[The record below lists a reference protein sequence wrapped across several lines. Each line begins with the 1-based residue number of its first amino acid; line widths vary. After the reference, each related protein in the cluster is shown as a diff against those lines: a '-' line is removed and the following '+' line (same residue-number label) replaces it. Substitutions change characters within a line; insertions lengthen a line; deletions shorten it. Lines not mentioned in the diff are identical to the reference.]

1 MSAMRRNLC
10 LLAIIFS
17 TLWNF
22 IDAAKPS
29 PRQVAQNAS
38 STYDYIVIGSGPGG
52 GPLAARL
59 AQAGFSVA
67 LIEAG
72 DDHGQDNFIQV
83 PALNAQASEYEPI
96 HWQFFVKHFDNSTQA
111 QLDKKFTWKEPNG
124 QFWVGPNPPAGST
137 PLGIY
142 YPRTGTLGG
151 CAEHNALVT
160 IYPHETDWLNIQQI
174 TGDNSWSPDNMR
186 TFWQKLENN
195 QYDLPGT
202 AGHGF
207 SGWLDVSLADLRLVI
222 EDIKLISLVQGA
234 ATALG
239 KGVLSSILTT
249 VTGLAQV
256 LTADLNSASSNR
268 DTQTGLFQVPI
279 SVSNGPKTRS
289 GPRDLILNTA
299 NAVNSNGSKRFKLDL
314 KLNTL
319 VTRILFDNSTSDG
332 SPRAIGVEYLTGHS
346 LYRADPRSGSATPTG
361 SGSLLASREV
371 IVSGGTFNTPQ
382 LLKLSGIGP
391 KKELQALNIP
401 VVVDLPSVGTNMQD
415 RYEVGVVASVPTDF
429 AILKG
434 CTYLNTTDD
443 PCFQQWKNNPLD
455 RGTYA
460 TNGYA
465 FSIVHQSNVSAPTE
479 ADLIIAGV
487 PANFQGYYPG
497 YSNRTS
503 ADKHHWTWLVLKAH
517 SRNNAGTVNLASSD
531 PRDTPQI
538 NFRSFNVGG
547 DLDLQ
552 SAYEGVQL
560 ARKVYQSLIPFGG
573 SFTEE
578 IPGPSIK
585 SEQDVKNW
593 IKNEAWGHHASCTV
607 PIGAVNDPAAALD
620 SRFRVK
626 GVTGLRVVDASVF
639 PKIPSLY
646 IVTAVYMISEK
657 AAQVIIQD
665 AQGSYVG

>member
-1 MSAMRRNLC
+1 MFTIRMNLC
-10 LLAIIFS
+10 LLAIVFS

-29 PRQVAQNAS
+29 PRQVAQNTS
-38 STYDYIVIGSGPGG
+38 NTYDYIVIGSGPGG

-59 AQAGFSVA
+59 AQAGFTVA

-72 DDHGQDNFIQV
+72 DDHGEDNFVQV
-83 PALNAQASEYEPI
+83 PALSAQASEYEPI
-96 HWQFFVKHFDNSTQA
+96 HWQFFVNHFDDPIQA
-111 QLDKKFTWKEPNG
+111 QMDTKFTWQMPDG
-124 QFWVGPNPPAGST
+124 RFWVGPNPPTGST

-142 YPRTGTLGG
+142 YPRTGTMGG
-151 CAEHNALVT
+151 CAEHNAMVT
-160 IYPHETDWLNIQQI
+160 IYPHESDWLNIQQI
-174 TGDNSWSPDNMR
+174 TGDDSWSPANMR
-186 TFWQKLENN
+186 TFWEKLENN
-195 QYDLPGT
+195 QYVVPGT
-202 AGHGF
+202 PGHGF
-207 SGWLDVSLADLRLVI
+207 SGWLDVSLTDLRLVL
-222 EDIKLISLVQGA
+222 EDTKLISMVQGA

-239 KGVLSSILTT
+239 QSILSVILST

-256 LTADLNSASSNR
+256 LTADLNSDAPNR

-279 SVSNGPKTRS
+279 AVSNGPKTRA
-289 GPRDLILNTA
+289 GPRDLILNTT
-299 NAVNSNGSKRFKLDL
+299 NAVNSKLDL

-319 VTRILFDNSTSDG
+319 ATRILFDNST
-332 SPRAIGVEYLTGHS
+332 SPRAIGVEYLTGQS
-346 LYRADPRSGSATPTG
+346 LYRADPRSGSAVPTG
-361 SGSLLASREV
+361 SGTLFVNREV

-391 KKELQALNIP
+391 KEELQTHNIP

-415 RYEVGVVASVPTDF
+415 RYEVGVVASAKTDF
-429 AILKG
+429 VILEG
-434 CTYLNTTDD
+434 CTFLNTSND
-443 PCFQQWKNNPLD
+443 PCFEQWKDDSLNH
-455 RGTYA
+455 GTYA

-465 FSIVHQSNVSAPTE
+465 LSIVEQSSVSDPTDT
-479 ADLIIAGV
+479 DLILAGI

-503 ADKHHWTWLVLKAH
+503 ADARHWTWLVLKAH
-517 SRNNAGTVNLASSD
+517 SRNNAGTVNLTSSD

-538 NFRSFNVGG
+538 NFRSFTVGG

-552 SAYEGVQL
+552 ASYEGVQL
-560 ARKVYQSLIPFGG
+560 ARKVYQSLIPLGG
-573 SFTEE
+573 EFTEE
-578 IPGPSIK
+578 VPGPSIQ

-593 IKNEAWGHHASCTV
+593 IKNEAWGHHASCSV
-607 PIGAVNDPAAALD
+607 PIGAIDDSAAALD
-620 SRFRVK
+620 SSFRVK

-646 IVTAVYMISEK
+646 IITAVYMISEK

-665 AQGSYVG
+665 AQGS